1 MSKNKNKEKD
11 TAKFATRLLCIILAL
26 LMVGSFIIYLLY
38 AVAGIF

>member
-1 MSKNKNKEKD
+1 MSKNKDKNS
-11 TAKFATRLLCIILAL
+11 AKFATKLLCMILAL